1 MKKLLLF
8 FVICLC
14 LASSAFAHKPEL
26 VSEYSSKKILVERP
40 EVSKAY
46 YGVFDSAVRMQEFV
60 IESDTEF
67 ELYANFLLPVNEN
80 SLMDKRMTMQIFK
93 SDELLSVLLGEE
105 HEWTEFFEP
114 FGYDEYLMG
123 PEFES
128 QVEPGRYK
136 IVLSMDEGVELV
148 DGEVNSYSVAIG
160 KIEDFGFEET
170 IDTYRLIPKIK
181 SQIFDKTGADFVL
194 SPLGAF
200 LVLILVV
207 FGFLSGYLIR
217 FLYSVLGIAANC
229 GINKNGRVLRGFVA
243 VLILFLSLFFGFNK
257 TGFFISGLVLFESV
271 KGFCFVRFLMK
282 N

>member
-8 FVICLC
+8 FVICLSF
-14 LASSAFAHKPEL
+14 ASGVFAHKPEL
-26 VSEYSSKKILVERP
+26 VSEYSSQQILVENP

-46 YGVFDSAVRMQEFV
+46 YGVFDSAVRTQEFV

-93 SDELLSVLLGEE
+93 DEELLTVLSGAGYK
-105 HEWTEFFEP
+105 WTEFFEP

-128 QVEPGRYK
+128 VVSDGTYR

-148 DGEVNSYSVAIG
+148 DGDVNSYSVAIG
-160 KIEDFGFEET
+160 KIEDFGLGET
-170 IDTYRLIPKIK
+170 LDTYRLIPQIK
-181 SQIFDKTGADFVL
+181 AQIFNKTGADFVW

-200 LVLILVV
+200 LAGFLLFAGFV
-207 FGFLSGYLIR
+207 FGFILRKIYGL
-217 FLYSVLGIAANC
+217 LGFAMACN
-229 GINKNGRVLRGFVA
+229 INKYGSALRYLMA
-243 VLILFLSLFFGFNK
+243 VLIFIGSLFNNFSLIGML
-257 TGFFISGLVLFESV
+257 ISGAVLYEAFS
-271 KGFCFVRFLMK
+271 GFCFFHGLRK
-282 N
+282 K

>member
-1 MKKLLLF
+1 MKKVLLF
-8 FVICLC
+8 FVLIC
-14 LASSAFAHKPEL
+14 SVSATSFAHKPEL
-26 VSEYSSKKILVERP
+26 VSEYLSQRIVVENP

-46 YGVFDSAVRMQEFV
+46 YGVFDSSVSSQEFV

-67 ELYANFLLPVNEN
+67 ELYANFLLPINEN
-80 SLMDKRMTMQIFK
+80 SVMDKRMTMQIFK
-93 SDELLSVLLGEE
+93 GEELLTVLSGAGY
-105 HEWTEFFEP
+105 EWTEFFEP
-114 FGYDEYLMG
+114 FGYDQYLMG

-128 QVEPGRYK
+128 VVSDGTYR

-160 KIEDFGFEET
+160 KIEDFGWEET
-170 IDTYRLIPKIK
+170 LDTYRLIPKIK
-181 SQIFDKTGADFVL
+181 TQIFDKTGADFVL
-194 SPLGAF
+194 SPLGGF

-217 FLYSVLGIAANC
+217 FLYSVLGIAASC
-229 GINKNGRVLRGFVA
+229 GINKNGRVLRGVVA
-243 VLILFLSLFFGFNK
+243 FLVLFASLFLGFSK

>member
-8 FVICLC
+8 FVICLSF
-14 LASSAFAHKPEL
+14 ASGVFAHKPEL
-26 VSEYSSKKILVERP
+26 VSEYSSQQILVENP

-46 YGVFDSAVRMQEFV
+46 YGVFDSAVREQEFV

-93 SDELLSVLLGEE
+93 GNELLTVLSGAGYQ
-105 HEWTEFFEP
+105 WTEFFEP

-136 IVLSMDEGVELV
+136 LVLSLDEGVELV

-160 KIEDFGFEET
+160 KIEDFGLEET
-170 IDTYRLIPKIK
+170 LDTYRLIPKIK
-181 SQIFDKTGADFVL
+181 AQIFDKTGADFVL

-200 LVLILVV
+200 LA
-207 FGFLSGYLIR
+207 GFLVFVGFVCGWILRKMYGYLG
-217 FLYSVLGIAANC
+217 LAMACN
-229 GINKNGRVLRGFVA
+229 INKYGSGLRYLMA
-243 VLILFLSLFFGFNK
+243 VLIFVGSLFNNFSLLGIL
-257 TGFFISGLVLFESV
+257 ISGAVLYEAVS
-271 KGFCFVRFLMK
+271 GFCFFHGLRK
-282 N
+282 K

>member
-128 QVEPGRYK
+128 QVEPGRYQ
-136 IVLSMDEGVELV
+136 IVMSMDAGVELV

-170 IDTYRLIPKIK
+170 LDTYRLIPKIK
-181 SQIFDKTGADFVL
+181 AQIFNKTGADFVW

-200 LVLILVV
+200 LAGFLLFAGFV
-207 FGFLSGYLIR
+207 FGFILRKIYG
-217 FLYSVLGIAANC
+217 FLGFAMACN
-229 GINKNGRVLRGFVA
+229 INKYGSGLRYLMA
-243 VLILFLSLFFGFNK
+243 VLIFIGSLFNNFSLIGIL
-257 TGFFISGLVLFESV
+257 ISGAVLYEAVS
-271 KGFCFVRFLMK
+271 GFCFFHGLRK
-282 N
+282 K